1 MKFLD
6 KHELNLFFI
15 ESGNFQKINSEEVE
29 FEPDSEMLEG
39 IFIKRQDRKA
49 SLPSFRKSQD
59 TEGQWRGMR
68 YKMLSG
74 IRRFHRSTEGKRQ
87 HRAMAR
93 FLANREI
100 RPSIKDQSILSM
112 QERSLLITELDTFVQ
127 DLSDF
132 HEKYFHPIDD
142 YFDLFTIR
150 QSIVNMCEGI
160 ISNLISPLPLNDDQ
174 NDFIEFLV
182 EEDNLIYAISEGLE
196 LDEKLVREEWD
207 SQKNDI
213 NSTFPN
219 NTPLPYQ
226 PLVAKIIE
234 QLKK

>member
-196 LDEKLVREEWD
+196 LDEKVVREEWD

>member
-74 IRRFHRSTEGKRQ
+74 IRRFHKSTEGKRQ

-112 QERSLLITELDTFVQ
+112 QERSLLITELDNFVQ

-182 EEDNLIYAISEGLE
+182 EEDNLISAISECLD
-196 LDEKLVREEWD
+196 LDEKVVREEWY

-213 NSTFPN
+213 NSTFPD

>member
-15 ESGNFQKINSEEVE
+15 ESGNFQKLNSEEVD

-112 QERSLLITELDTFVQ
+112 QERSLLITELDNFVQ
-127 DLSDF
+127 DISDF

-160 ISNLISPLPLNDDQ
+160 ISNLISPLSLNDDQ

-182 EEDNLIYAISEGLE
+182 EEDNIISAISDCLE
-196 LDEKLVREEWD
+196 LDECVVREEWH

-213 NSTFPN
+213 NSTFPVT
-219 NTPLPYQ
+219 TPLPYQ

>member
-6 KHELNLFFI
+6 KYELNLFFI
-15 ESGNFQKINSEEVE
+15 ESGNCQKINSEEVE

-39 IFIKRQDRKA
+39 VFIKRQDRKA

-100 RPSIKDQSILSM
+100 RPSLKDQSILSM
-112 QERSLLITELDTFVQ
+112 QERSLLITDLDNFVQ

-142 YFDLFTIR
+142 YFDLFVIR
-150 QSIVNMCEGI
+150 KSIVNMCEEI
-160 ISNLISPLPLNDDQ
+160 ISNLISPLPLNEDQ
-174 NDFIEFLV
+174 NDFIEYLV
-182 EEDNLIYAISEGLE
+182 EENSLVFAISEGLDMDYE
-196 LDEKLVREEWD
+196 TVMDTWNCHKRDTSITL
-207 SQKNDI
+207 SKN
-213 NSTFPN
+213 SLLT
-219 NTPLPYQ
+219 YQ
-226 PLVAKIIE
+226 LLAAKVIE